1 MNKQFNKIK
10 ERFKNISRKEMATL
24 GCAFLLLS
32 TIGLNIKSTNAKE
45 MDTATVSPR
54 KISVKNLK
62 SEEVNNPKINDSDK
76 FDVSFY
82 NYYSRFEND
91 FELRDQ
97 IIHLNN
103 EGAKAGLCVAVDAS
117 PSTKLGLLELSC
129 YNGEPPEYNLSKE
142 QLKSLP
148 TWLETLDEI
157 HDDVVKN
164 MKSSN
169 FPRLSVGLETGILA
183 DYGFIYQSLTG
194 ITLSLTKDSHDII
207 NEFFKSNVSA
217 YYRVMS
223 GDDYYVVANNKL
235 RKASDNEK
243 ALLSELESD
252 INGLEIFWL
261 DHLEEGYIAFYE
273 RKDRGNV
280 PDKFEIRFDSAK
292 SLTTDKKY
300 CYSDIVGLK
309 SNSRTDQREED
320 KADETKLKQD

>member
-1 MNKQFNKIK
+1 MNRQFNKIK
-10 ERFKNISRKEMATL
+10 ERFKNISRKEMVGL
-24 GCAFLLLS
+24 GCAILLLITIGSNVKS
-32 TIGLNIKSTNAKE
+32 TIAKE

-62 SEEVNNPKINDSDK
+62 SEEVNNQKINDSDK
-76 FDVSFY
+76 FDISFY
-82 NYYSRFEND
+82 NYYSKFEND
-91 FELRDQ
+91 FELQDQ

-103 EGAKAGLCVAVDAS
+103 EGAKAGLYVSLDAS

-129 YNGEPPEYNLSKE
+129 YNAEPLEYNLPKE

-157 HDDVVKN
+157 HDDVVEN

-169 FPRLSVGLETGILA
+169 FPRLSVGLETGNLV

-194 ITLSLTKDSHDII
+194 ITLPLTKDSHDII
-207 NEFFKSNVSA
+207 NKFFKSNISA

-223 GDDYYVVANNKL
+223 EDYYVVANNKL

-252 INGLEIFWL
+252 IKGLEIFWYG
-261 DHLEEGYIAFYE
+261 HLKEGYIAFYE
-273 RKDRGNV
+273 RKDWGHV

-309 SNSRTDQREED
+309 SNSRTNQKED
-320 KADETKLKQD
+320 KAEEIK